1 VGRCGAERH
10 INQGAMVMG
19 TSFFKGKAPTISGG
33 NTTQLARA
41 LNAGQYG
48 ARSAAIGAQK
58 ALGGATAAN
67 NAALKAHGPLKN
79 SAAYP
84 KGPKL

>member
-1 VGRCGAERH
+1 
-10 INQGAMVMG
+10 MG
-19 TSFFKGKAPTISGG
+19 TSFFKGKAPTVSGG
-33 NTTQLARA
+33 SVNQLARG

-48 ARSAAIGAQK
+48 ARSAAIGEQK
-58 ALGGATAAN
+58 ALAGATAAN

-84 KGPKL
+84 KGPKV